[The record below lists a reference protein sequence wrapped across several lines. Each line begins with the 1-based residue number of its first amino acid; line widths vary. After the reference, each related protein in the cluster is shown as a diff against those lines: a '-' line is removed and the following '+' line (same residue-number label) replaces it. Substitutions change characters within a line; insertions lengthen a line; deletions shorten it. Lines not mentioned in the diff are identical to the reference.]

1 MFDPINNRCS
11 PSALVEASG
20 YHFQVFM
27 SGRAKLS
34 LRYDGSQSPYH
45 LYLTRPKRDKEAYA
59 RQRVRSGD
67 SLPDHFR
74 RVDEMLALSAPDKT
88 YVYRAYESGSAN
100 RTFDNVHLVTS
111 HETMTASLIF
121 NDVVHVWALHSFAL
135 WQLVVGTNP
144 KSGEASIFNEFASVH
159 DHDWQDVSFEVADYS
174 QPIRGDIDDLMR
186 TVPPA
191 KSRVADQP
199 IQLPQSP
206 RPYTD
211 PEPQKLRHKDDLPA
225 YEIAPDGSID
235 NNVAWEDP
243 AVVGP
248 DPDPD
253 EWERELYFERQGVF
267 SRTDDDTVDEQ
278 TPQQGHT
285 SSTPVPPTQD
295 ELWAALKDGYPQA

>member
-1 MFDPINNRCS
+1 MFDPITNRCS

-45 LYLTRPKRDKEAYA
+45 LYLTRPKRDKETYT
-59 RQRVRSGD
+59 RQRARSGD
-67 SLPDHFR
+67 SLPEHFR
-74 RVDEMLALSAPDKT
+74 RVDEMLALSEPDKT

-111 HETMTASLIF
+111 HETMAASLIL
-121 NDVVHVWALHSFAL
+121 NDVVHVWALDDFVL
-135 WQLVVGTNP
+135 WQLVVGRNP

-159 DHDWQDVSFEVADYS
+159 DHDWQDVRFEVADYS
-174 QPIRGDIDDLMR
+174 HPIRGEPDDLMR

-191 KSRVADQP
+191 KSRDAEQL

-206 RPYTD
+206 QSYAN
-211 PEPQKLRHKDDLPA
+211 PEPQQVPSQQIPPQENLPA
-225 YEIAPDGSID
+225 YETAPDGSID
-235 NNVAWEDP
+235 TLVAWQDP

-253 EWERELYFERQGVF
+253 EWE
-267 SRTDDDTVDEQ
+267 
-278 TPQQGHT
+278 
-285 SSTPVPPTQD
+285 
-295 ELWAALKDGYPQA
+295 WAEADCARSWSQ